1 MHSPFPG
8 GRWHLGKANARS
20 AFTVVLDL
28 HGEALSPTGGR
39 NMVKLGERLQKLT
52 EGLLPAHRGYGT
64 FLQRDYWAVIA
75 DCALGP
81 REVVSLVVSRFWE
94 FAPEETVTF
103 RRTDRMEDPL
113 EVGDELEVLI
123 RWAGEFR
130 VRVLHRDLNSITIG
144 TLIGHPEAG
153 RITFGAYR
161 NDYGDVIFHI
171 RSRAR
176 SGSRR
181 MFMGFLA
188 VGEPMQTNTWT
199 DFINRLAATVGSGVI
214 GWIHAET
221 RVIPEEPQDLESL
234 RSPTF
239 VARGD

>member
-1 MHSPFPG
+1 
-8 GRWHLGKANARS
+8 
-20 AFTVVLDL
+20 
-28 HGEALSPTGGR
+28 
-39 NMVKLGERLQKLT
+39 MVELGERLRELA
-52 EGLLPAHRGYGT
+52 EGLLPAHRGYGS

-75 DCALGP
+75 DCILGP
-81 REVVSLVVSRFWE
+81 REVVSLLVSRFWE
-94 FAPEETVTF
+94 FAPEESVVF
-103 RRTDRMEDPL
+103 RRADGKLDPL
-113 EVGDELEVLI
+113 EVGDELEVRI
-123 RWAGEFR
+123 RWAGVFR
-130 VRVLHRDLNSITIG
+130 VRVLHRDPNSLTIG
-144 TLIGHPEAG
+144 TLLGHPEAG

-176 SGSRR
+176 SGSRK
-181 MFMGFLA
+181 MAMGFRA

-199 DFINRLAATVGSGVI
+199 DCINRLAVAVGAGVI

-221 RVIPEEPQDLESL
+221 RVIPEEPRDLESL